1 MYTIWKNNAFLFLR
15 PPRNP
20 SFQAD
25 AAVEAGGLGGDEYD
39 YDYYLTLCEITGDC
53 DEEEDP
59 RDKCKT
65 KNGQT
70 CVFPFSYKG
79 KRYR

>member
-1 MYTIWKNNAFLFLR
+1 MYIIRKNNAFLFLR

-25 AAVEAGGLGGDEYD
+25 AAVEAIGGVYD
-39 YDYYLTLCEITGDC
+39 DYYLTLCEITGDC

-65 KNGQT
+65 QNGQT